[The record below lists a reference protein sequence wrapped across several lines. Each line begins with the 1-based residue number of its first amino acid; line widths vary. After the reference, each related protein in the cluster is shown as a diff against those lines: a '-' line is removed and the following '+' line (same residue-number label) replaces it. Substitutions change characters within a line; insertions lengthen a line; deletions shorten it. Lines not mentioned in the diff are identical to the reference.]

1 MFDRGAIMTTSFV
14 ALFAAAQVA
23 ENLPFSAE
31 RNDEIGYLAAEES
44 FSDTTPASPR
54 FSVNRA
60 HDGLFH
66 ITALVN
72 GKPVDMAIDTGA
84 TRSVIAQSDA
94 NRIGLVGATGRYS
107 TMQTLNGRVQLQK
120 VQLSQLKI
128 GQTTIRNLE
137 VAVGPHQLAQS
148 VIGLDALRQSG
159 PILIEADQLTVLG
172 DAERRP

>member
-31 RNDEIGYLAAEES
+31 GNDEIAYLATDER
-44 FSDTTPASPR
+44 PAIAKPAPQQL
-54 FSVNRA
+54 SVNRA

-94 NRIGLVGATGRYS
+94 NRIGLVGSTGRYS
-107 TMQTLNGRVQLQK
+107 NMQTLNGRVQLQK
-120 VQLSQLKI
+120 VQLSKLTI
-128 GQTTIRNLE
+128 GEATIRNLE
-137 VAVGPHQLAQS
+137 IALGPHNLSQS

-159 PILIEADQLTVLG
+159 PILIEADRLTVLG